1 MAAIKDLNQL
11 LASME
16 PVLKEE
22 VFVFA
27 TLTASSQLPFDL
39 IEASIKEEEGL
50 SVLVTEKIAHTYG
63 LEAQFRSAWI
73 TLNVHSDLA
82 AVGLT
87 AAFASALGEVGLSCN
102 VVAGNYHDH
111 ILVPYDKADLAMRTL
126 KGLQEVAQKESLEKN
141 DYRF

>member
-126 KGLQEVAQKESLEKN
+126 KGLQERAQKESLEKN
-141 DYRF
+141 DN

>member
-1 MAAIKDLNQL
+1 MVAIKDLNQL

-27 TLTASSQLPFDL
+27 TLTATSQLPFDL
-39 IEASIKEEEGL
+39 IEASIKEEESL
-50 SVLVTEKIAHTYG
+50 SVLVTEKVVQAYG

-111 ILVPYDKADLAMRTL
+111 ILVSYDQADLAMRTL
-126 KGLQEVAQKESLEKN
+126 KALQEVAQKESLEKN
-141 DYRF
+141 DN

>member
-102 VVAGNYHDH
+102 VIAGNYHDH

-141 DYRF
+141 DN

>member
-102 VVAGNYHDH
+102 VIAGNYHDH

-126 KGLQEVAQKESLEKN
+126 KGLQERAQKESLEKN
-141 DYRF
+141 DN

>member
-22 VFVFA
+22 VFVFS
-27 TLTASSQLPFDL
+27 TLTAASQLPFNL

-50 SVLVTEKIAHTYG
+50 SVLVTEKVAHAYD

-87 AAFASALGEVGLSCN
+87 AAFASALGEVGLNCN

-126 KGLQEVAQKESLEKN
+126 KALQEVAQKESLEKHDN
-141 DYRF
+141 

>member
-63 LEAQFRSAWI
+63 LEAQFRS
-73 TLNVHSDLA
+73 
-82 AVGLT
+82 VGL
-87 AAFASALGEVGLSCN
+87 
-102 VVAGNYHDH
+102 
-111 ILVPYDKADLAMRTL
+111 R
-126 KGLQEVAQKESLEKN
+126 
-141 DYRF
+141 

>member
-1 MAAIKDLNQL
+1 MAAIRDLNQL

>member
-27 TLTASSQLPFDL
+27 TLTTSSQLPFDL

>member
-1 MAAIKDLNQL
+1 VAAIKDLNQL

-22 VFVFA
+22 VFVFS
-27 TLTASSQLPFDL
+27 TLTAASQLPFNL

-50 SVLVTEKIAHTYG
+50 SVLVTEKVAHAYG

-102 VVAGNYHDH
+102 VVAGNYHNH

-126 KGLQEVAQKESLEKN
+126 KALQEVAQKESLEKHDN
-141 DYRF
+141 

>member
-87 AAFASALGEVGLSCN
+87 AAFASALGEAGLSCN

-141 DYRF
+141 DN

>member
-1 MAAIKDLNQL
+1 MAAIQDLNQL

-87 AAFASALGEVGLSCN
+87 AAFASALGEAGLSCN

-141 DYRF
+141 DN

>member
-1 MAAIKDLNQL
+1 MVAIKDLNQL

-27 TLTASSQLPFDL
+27 TLTTTSQLPFDL

-50 SVLVTEKIAHTYG
+50 SVLVTEKVAHIYG

-111 ILVPYDKADLAMRTL
+111 ILVPYDQADLAMSTL
-126 KGLQEVAQKESLEKN
+126 KDLQETAQTE
-141 DYRF
+141 RRGTI

>member
-1 MAAIKDLNQL
+1 MAAIQDLNQL

-87 AAFASALGEVGLSCN
+87 AAFASALGEAGLSCN

-111 ILVPYDKADLAMRTL
+111 ILVPYDKADLEMRTL

-141 DYRF
+141 DN

>member
-141 DYRF
+141 DN

>member
-50 SVLVTEKIAHTYG
+50 SVLVTEKVAHAYG
-63 LEAQFRSAWI
+63 LEAQFRSAWT

-126 KGLQEVAQKESLEKN
+126 KGLQERAQKESLEKN
-141 DYRF
+141 DN